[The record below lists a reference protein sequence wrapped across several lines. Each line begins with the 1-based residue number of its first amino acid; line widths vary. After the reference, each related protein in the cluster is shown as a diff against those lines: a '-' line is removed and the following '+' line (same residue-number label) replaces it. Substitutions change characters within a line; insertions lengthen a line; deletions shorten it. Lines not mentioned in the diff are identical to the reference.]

1 VLKAHSAW
9 DWQAAYE
16 RCRREA
22 WRFVRDP
29 AAADDVT
36 QEALLRAWR
45 GRDGCA
51 APHQPEPWLA
61 AITRNEA
68 LRFKA
73 RPHLAHELASL
84 DAAEEAP
91 TPAPRTESIAARL
104 DLRRAVSRLGEPDR
118 LLLRLRYEAD
128 LTQSQIAA
136 QLGIPEGTV
145 KIRLHRLRARLRT
158 ELE

>member
-1 VLKAHSAW
+1 VPKVEPAW

-22 WRFVRDP
+22 RRFVRDP
-29 AAADDVT
+29 GAAEEIT

-45 GRDGCA
+45 GRGRCA
-51 APHQPEPWLA
+51 APQQPLPWLL

-68 LRFKA
+68 LRFKT
-73 RPHLAHELASL
+73 RPHLAHELAAL
-84 DAAEEAP
+84 EVAETAAARV
-91 TPAPRTESIAARL
+91 PRPESIAARL
-104 DLRRAVSRLGEPDR
+104 DLRSAMDRLSEPDQ

-128 LTQSQIAA
+128 LTQPQIAA
-136 QLGIPEGTV
+136 RLGIPEGTV
-145 KIRLHRLRARLRT
+145 KIRLHRLRARLRA